1 MSIYIVSKKIALTDL
16 IRNKVENTFIKL
28 ENYLGNNNDIYIKL
42 DMVKRYKKVEVTIF
56 IKNKT
61 NLIIVKAKDYKD
73 NLYTAIDSVYN
84 KLYKGI
90 RKLKT
95 RIINKNKSSESIRFN
110 SVDQHIDLD
119 RNDNLIKRYKIFS
132 FKPPESN

>member
-1 MSIYIVSKKIALTDL
+1 MSIYIVSKKIALTDS

-28 ENYLGNNNDIYIKL
+28 ENYLGNNNDIYVKL

-73 NLYTAIDSVYN
+73 NLYAAIDSVYN

-110 SVDQHIDLD
+110 SIDQYIDLD
-119 RNDNLIKRYKIFS
+119 RNDNMITRYKIFS